1 MAAILWLHSETLRTE
16 CVSCQ
21 TFKCLLWS
29 CMERTTNLVTVE
41 AGSQRGFNW
50 VWVFQWQSWGDC
62 CVGTLFR
69 TDIGSRKCCWF
80 MQNTAMQLP
89 SLGWPMQPDQLV
101 EGGIPRKSFQWL
113 QKLYRSFFKLG
124 RQIVAP
130 DQLCPRKCH
139 PDLLPVHITESPET
153 ERATKCGINCNL
165 VWYRVASK
173 IGGMSPL

>member
-1 MAAILWLHSETLRTE
+1 MFLGVNQTNWPGWTRVAGFLWMAAILWFHSETLRTE

-21 TFKCLLWS
+21 TFKCLMWF
-29 CMERTTNLVTVE
+29 CMETTTDLVTVE

-50 VWVFQWQSWGDC
+50 VWVCQWQSWGDC

-69 TDIGSRKCCWF
+69 TDIGSRKWGWF

-89 SLGWPMQPDQLV
+89 SLGWPIQPDQLV
-101 EGGIPRKSFQWL
+101 EGGIPRKSFRWL
-113 QKLYRSFFKLG
+113 QRPYRSFFRLG

-139 PDLLPVHITESPET
+139 LDHMVNYQLGKL
-153 ERATKCGINCNL
+153 KC
-165 VWYRVASK
+165 RR
-173 IGGMSPL
+173 